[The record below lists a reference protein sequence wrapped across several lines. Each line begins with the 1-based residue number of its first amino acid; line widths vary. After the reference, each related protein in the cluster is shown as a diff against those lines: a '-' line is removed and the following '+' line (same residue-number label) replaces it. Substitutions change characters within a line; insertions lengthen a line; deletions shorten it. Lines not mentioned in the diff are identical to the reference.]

1 MTEKTT
7 RYKKNL
13 NPSQLEAVQAPD
25 GATLIIAGAG
35 SGKTRTLVYRVA
47 WLVEQGVDPD
57 RILLLT
63 FTRKA
68 AQEMLSRV
76 EAMMGISCREIS
88 GGTFHSLGYRILRR
102 QGGLVGLA
110 GHLTVMDRPDAV
122 EIMGRLIKAD
132 GLDLL
137 SGAPGRKD
145 LMELISRINNRALDF
160 DPGVRAFAP
169 HWENLIPR
177 LNTLRQAF
185 EEYKRRHALLD
196 YDDLLLY
203 SLKLF
208 AEHPAV
214 ALRLSEQYRYVM
226 VDEYQD
232 TNLLQAQM
240 VRALIQTHG
249 NLMVVGDDSQSIYGF
264 RGAQVKN
271 ILEVPRDFP
280 RARIVKL
287 EENYRSSQAILTLAN
302 TLISFAVQRHSK
314 CLRAHNPAGEI
325 PRCVELAH
333 EEAQSQFIVKELKTL
348 QKQGISWAE
357 TAVLFRAGHHS
368 FNLEIHLQKS
378 GIPFVKYGG
387 RKLTEGAHIKDLL
400 AYLKVARNPQEAL
413 SWERILRHLEG
424 LGPKRAGQIVG
435 GLLSL
440 PEGEDRIRFLREYP
454 RPQPQL
460 GRLGEML
467 SLLGDEALSPSA
479 ALEIIWEYYR
489 PLLPRLFE
497 DPEYRQKDI
506 EELLRVS
513 NVYTDV
519 DEFLGDLLLE
529 TPDREGDSGKERL
542 VLSTVHSAKGLEWRA
557 VFIIWVTEGR
567 FPSTHARESLEEL
580 EEERRLLYVAITRA
594 KEKLFLT
601 YPLQGSERGGGWQH
615 NEASRFIAQLPEE
628 VLRRQT
634 PVREN
639 ASRIFQAETP
649 RRPVKEDGGY
659 PAGLKVYHP
668 IFGSGIVEEPP
679 QDRKVRVK
687 FRSYGSKVLHL
698 DFARLEKA

>member
-1 MTEKTT
+1 MKLECWTDYMTGKTT
-7 RYKKNL
+7 LYQKNL
-13 NPSQLEAVQAPD
+13 NPAQLEAVQAPD

-47 WLVEQGVDPD
+47 WLVEQGVDPG

-68 AQEMLSRV
+68 AQEMLNRV

-102 QGGLVGLA
+102 QGGLVGLS
-110 GHLTVMDRPDAV
+110 GHPTVMDRPDAV

-145 LMELISRINNRALDF
+145 LVELISRINNRALDF

-177 LNTLRQAF
+177 LNALRQAF
-185 EEYKRRHALLD
+185 EEYKQRHALLD

-203 SLKLF
+203 SLRLF

-214 ALRLSEQYRYVM
+214 ARRLSEQYRYVM

-240 VRALIQTHG
+240 VRALIQAHG

-271 ILEVPRDFP
+271 ILEFPRDFP
-280 RARIVKL
+280 RARIIKL

-302 TLISFAVQRHSK
+302 TLISFAAQRHSK
-314 CLRAHNPAGEI
+314 CLRAHHPAGEI
-325 PRCVELAH
+325 PRCVELTH
-333 EEAQSQFIVKELKTL
+333 EEAQSQFIVTQLKAL

-435 GLLSL
+435 GLLAL
-440 PEGEDRIRFLREYP
+440 PEGEERIRFLREYP

-460 GRLGEML
+460 ARLGEML
-467 SLLGDEALSPSA
+467 ALLADEALSPSA
-479 ALEIIWEYYR
+479 GLEFIWEYYR

-634 PVREN
+634 PLREN
-639 ASRIFQAETP
+639 ASRVFQTEAP
-649 RRPVKEDGGY
+649 RHR
-659 PAGLKVYHP
+659 
-668 IFGSGIVEEPP
+668 
-679 QDRKVRVK
+679 
-687 FRSYGSKVLHL
+687 
-698 DFARLEKA
+698 